1 MADRRLIDDLMIG
14 AVEVL
19 PEGAL
24 EAKLDLAEREGRPL
38 RVKLGVDPTAPDI
51 HLGHTVVLNKLRQFQ
66 DAGHVSVLIIGDYTA
81 RIGDPSGRSKTRP
94 RLDGAVID
102 ANAQT
107 YKDQAFLILDQDP
120 AKLDLRYNGE
130 WLESLTMEQLFEIT
144 STTTVARILERDD
157 FAKRW
162 AAHQPIS
169 MLEMLYP
176 FAQGYDSVAIQADIE
191 IGGTDQVFNL
201 FMGRD
206 LQAYFG
212 QEPQAIMTLDILP
225 GTDGTERMSKSTGNY
240 IGVTEDPRDVYG
252 KVMSIP
258 DDVMLT
264 YFRLLT
270 PHHADELARIEVEY
284 RSGAV
289 SPRDLKA
296 RLAREIIT
304 RLRGAEAAAAAEEH
318 FDSVFRRHESAADL
332 QELALEP
339 GDVED
344 GGAVFL
350 PAVMERWFGQT
361 RSEWRRRIQQG
372 GVSLDGEPVTELAV
386 PAGVA
391 RRQTPQ
397 GGQVGDRPGRDP
409 GPVGP
414 CRTPPL
420 PRRQAR
426 AEPAHE
432 NLGSAVDMPPSGGI
446 LP

>member
-1 MADRRLIDDLMIG
+1 VTDRRLIDDLMIG

-24 EAKLDLAEREGRPL
+24 EAKLDLAARESRPL

-66 DAGHVSVLIIGDYTA
+66 DAGHIAVLIIGDYTA

-102 ANAQT
+102 ANATT
-107 YKDQAFLILDQDP
+107 YRDQAFLILDDDP
-120 AKLDLRYNGE
+120 AKLEMPHNSD
-130 WLESLTMEQLFEIT
+130 WLAPLTMEQLFEIT

-157 FAKRW
+157 FARRW

-176 FAQGYDSVAIQADIE
+176 FAQGYDSVAVHADIE
-191 IGGTDQVFNL
+191 LGGTDQVFNL

-225 GTDGTERMSKSTGNY
+225 GTDGVERMSKSTGNY
-240 IGVTEDPRDVYG
+240 IGVTEDPRDIYG

-258 DDVMLT
+258 DDVMMA
-264 YFRLLT
+264 YFYLLT
-270 PHHADELARIEVEY
+270 PHHADELRRLKADFE
-284 RSGAV
+284 SGAV
-289 SPRDLKA
+289 NPRDLKA

-304 RLRGAEAAAAAEEH
+304 RLRGADAAVAAEDH
-318 FDSVFRRHESAADL
+318 FDKVFRRHEAAADL

-339 GDVED
+339 SDLED
-344 GGAVFL
+344 GGQVFL
-350 PAVMERWFGQT
+350 PAVLERWFGQT

-372 GVSLDGEPVTELAV
+372 GVSLDGEPLASLAV
-386 PAGVA
+386 PAAQLAG
-391 RRQTPQ
+391 RRLKAGKSATSQ
-397 GGQVGDRPGRDP
+397 GRIKG
-409 GPVGP
+409 
-414 CRTPPL
+414 L
-420 PRRQAR
+420 
-426 AEPAHE
+426 
-432 NLGSAVDMPPSGGI
+432 
-446 LP
+446 

>member
-1 MADRRLIDDLMIG
+1 MTDRRLIDDLMIG

-19 PEGAL
+19 PAGAL
-24 EAKLDLAEREGRPL
+24 EAKLALAEREERPL

-66 DAGHVSVLIIGDYTA
+66 DAGHTAVLIIGDYTA

-107 YKDQAFLILDQDP
+107 YKDQALLILDDDP
-120 AKLDLRYNGE
+120 AKLEMPYNSE
-130 WLESLTMEQLFEIT
+130 WLAPLTMEQVFELT

-176 FAQGYDSVAIQADIE
+176 LAQGYDSVAVRADIE
-191 IGGTDQVFNL
+191 LGGTDQKFNL

-206 LQAYFG
+206 LQEYFG
-212 QEPQAIMTLDILP
+212 QPAQAILTMDILP
-225 GTDGTERMSKSTGNY
+225 GTDGFERMSKSTGNY
-240 IGVTEDPRDVYG
+240 IGVTEDPRDTYG

-258 DDVMLT
+258 DETMMT

-270 PHHADELARIEVEY
+270 SHHADELARLETDLG
-284 RSGAV
+284 SGSAN
-289 SPRDLKA
+289 PRDTKA

-304 RLRGAEAAAAAEEH
+304 RLHGPAAAAAAEDH
-318 FDSVFRRHESAADL
+318 FDKVFRRHEAADEL
-332 QELALEP
+332 QELVLESA
-339 GDVED
+339 DVD
-344 GGAVFL
+344 DDVVFL
-350 PAVMERWFGQT
+350 PKLMERWFGQT

-372 GVSLDGEPVTELAV
+372 GVSLDGEPLTSLAI
-386 PAGVA
+386 PAAQLAGRRLKAGKSA
-391 RRQTPQ
+391 RFQ
-397 GGQVGDRPGRDP
+397 GIVRGR
-409 GPVGP
+409 
-414 CRTPPL
+414 
-420 PRRQAR
+420 
-426 AEPAHE
+426 
-432 NLGSAVDMPPSGGI
+432 
-446 LP
+446 

>member
-1 MADRRLIDDLMIG
+1 MTDRRLIDDLLIG

-19 PEGAL
+19 PEDAL

-66 DAGHVSVLIIGDYTA
+66 EAGHVAVLIIGDYTA

-94 RLDGAVID
+94 RLDGAIID

-107 YKDQAFLILDQDP
+107 YQDQAFLILDDDP
-120 AKLDLRYNGE
+120 ARLEVRHNGE
-130 WLESLTMEQLFEIT
+130 WLAPLTTEQIFELT

-162 AAHQPIS
+162 VAHQPIS

-176 FAQGYDSVAIQADIE
+176 LAQGYDSVAVEADIE
-191 IGGTDQVFNL
+191 LGGTDQKFNL

-206 LQAYFG
+206 LQEYFD
-212 QEPQAIMTLDILP
+212 QRPQAIMTLDILP
-225 GTDGTERMSKSTGNY
+225 GTDGVERMSKSTGNY

-258 DDVMLT
+258 DETMMT

-270 PHHADELARIEVEY
+270 AHHADEFRAMQAELE
-284 RSGAV
+284 SGAV
-289 SPRDLKA
+289 KPRDLKA
-296 RLAREIIT
+296 RLAREIIA
-304 RLRGAEAAAAAEEH
+304 RLRGAAAAAAAEDH
-318 FDSVFRRHESAADL
+318 FDKVFRRHEAAADL

-339 GDVED
+339 SDVED
-344 GGAVFL
+344 GGQVFL
-350 PAVMERWFGQT
+350 PAVLERWFGQT

-372 GVSLDGEPVTELAV
+372 GVSLDGEPLTSLAI
-386 PAGVA
+386 PAAQLAG
-391 RRQTPQ
+391 RRLKAGKSAQAQ
-397 GGQVGDRPGRDP
+397 G
-409 GPVGP
+409 
-414 CRTPPL
+414 L
-420 PRRQAR
+420 I
-426 AEPAHE
+426 
-432 NLGSAVDMPPSGGI
+432 GG
-446 LP
+446 L